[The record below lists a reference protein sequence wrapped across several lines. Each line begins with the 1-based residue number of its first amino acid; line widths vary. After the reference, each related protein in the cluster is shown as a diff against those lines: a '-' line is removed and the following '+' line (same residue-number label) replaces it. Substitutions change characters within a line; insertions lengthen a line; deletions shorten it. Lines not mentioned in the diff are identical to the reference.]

1 MLYEFTA
8 QIPLIYNYYALYDA
22 IPDSEFRVEYDAPLQ
37 WTVEEQ
43 ITTDGMVFPYQI
55 SIQVTNVYSDR
66 AKSHMPDARLEC
78 SVNGVVAEN
87 KEQALNILSGYIN
100 RLCKRLTFNFNL
112 HNCNRHLYQPRVEPD
127 WGSAKWSKVQYQ
139 VYLDWL
145 HEREDDAIQIPS
157 YLYGTCSVYST
168 SCVKIKT
175 QELDA
180 QSWLQPLGEAHGFL
194 MDEYYAALGSETV
207 KSKFFHLFAIIE
219 FIEHNYKQYQ
229 GTEEWFTREELERLE
244 QSLDEVWKK
253 NEYSFSK
260 AQKNKLREILMSKL
274 AEATKIGRAGKLLN
288 ILNQMGIYELKIMHE
303 SVAID
308 KKKLQHLIDL
318 RNKTFHGEE
327 DELRKYKKAVEFL
340 LYLCEAIIQSPKL

>member
-1 MLYEFTA
+1 MLYEFFA

-37 WTVEEQ
+37 WMVEEQ

-55 SIQVTNVYSDR
+55 SIQVKNVYSDR

-157 YLYGTCSVYST
+157 YLYGACSVYST

-180 QSWLQPLGEAHGFL
+180 QSWLQPLGEAQDFL

-244 QSLDEVWKK
+244 RSLDEVWKK

-260 AQKNKLREILMSKL
+260 AQKNKLREILMSKV
-274 AEATKIGRAGKLLN
+274 AVATKIGRAGKLLN

-303 SVAID
+303 TVAID

-327 DELRKYKKAVEFL
+327 NEIGEYKKGVEFL
-340 LYLCEAIIQSPKL
+340 LYLCEAIIRSPNL

>member
-1 MLYEFTA
+1 MLFKFSV

-37 WTVEEQ
+37 WTVEKQ
-43 ITTDGMVFPYQI
+43 IAAEGMVFPHQI
-55 SIQVTNVYSDR
+55 SIQVKNVYSDR
-66 AKSHMPDARLEC
+66 SKSQMPDARLEC
-78 SVNGVVAEN
+78 SVSGVVAEN
-87 KEQALNILSGYIN
+87 KEQALNLLSGYIN
-100 RLCKRLTFNFNL
+100 RLCKRLTFDFNM
-112 HNCNRHLYQPRVEPD
+112 HNCNRHLYQPRVEAD

-145 HEREDDAIQIPS
+145 HDREDDTMQIPN
-157 YLYGTCSVYST
+157 YLYGECSVYST

-180 QSWLQPLGEAHGFL
+180 QSWLRSLGEVQGFL

-219 FIEHNYKQYQ
+219 FVEHNYKQYQ
-229 GTEEWFTREELERLE
+229 GTEEWFTHEELERLE
-244 QSLDEVWKK
+244 QSLDAVWKEK
-253 NEYSFSK
+253 ECSFSK
-260 AQKNKLREILMSKL
+260 AQKNKLREILMSKV

-303 SVAID
+303 TVAID
-308 KKKLQHLIDL
+308 KKKLQQLIDL

-327 DELRKYKKAVEFL
+327 NEIGEYKKGVEFL
-340 LYLCEAIIQSPKL
+340 LYLCEAIIRSPNS

>member
-1 MLYEFTA
+1 MLYKFLV

-37 WTVEEQ
+37 WKVEEQ

-55 SIQVTNVYSDR
+55 SVQVKNVYSDR
-66 AKSHMPDARLEC
+66 SKSHMPDARLEC
-78 SVNGVVAEN
+78 RASGVVAEN

-100 RLCKRLTFNFNL
+100 RLCKRMTFNFNM
-112 HNCNRHLYQPRVEPD
+112 HNCNRHLYQPRVEAD
-127 WGSAKWSKVQYQ
+127 WGSAAWKKVQYE
-139 VYLDWL
+139 VYLEKLRD
-145 HEREDDAIQIPS
+145 REGDAMRIPS
-157 YLYGTCSVYST
+157 YLYGECSVYST

-180 QSWLQPLGEAHGFL
+180 QSWLQPLGEVQGFL

-219 FIEHNYKQYQ
+219 FVEHNYKQYQ

-260 AQKNKLREILMSKL
+260 AQKNKLREILMSKV

-303 SVAID
+303 TVAID

-318 RNKTFHGEE
+318 RNKTFHGES
-327 DELRKYKKAVEFL
+327 DGLGAYKKAVEFL